1 MKGVVHVLHHRCFKS
16 QLLRPLLPCSCR
28 LGDLPTQR
36 HTAVSTAELS
46 QQQSQPQQQQQAL
59 QQQAWHGL
67 QQSQQQQQQQ
77 EQQQEQDS
85 PRVGT
90 IEMAEALGRL
100 CQAAT
105 KKQHLAH
112 ARRDA
117 GAGKHASASS
127 SGSSTPSHASSSKS
141 RRRKDAH
148 SSADVS
154 VGAAGTSGRSTPSRL
169 SPSRPSGSQATT
181 SRALS
186 AAAMAANEAD
196 PTETKAQIGVPHC
209 SIEEGVVRAEF
220 AAPANTEQMLDAFM
234 QLEAQARH
242 ASPSAERPAAMTDR
256 GTDSLH
262 HALPDGLHHS
272 QTPHATANAAT
283 ASVAVKTASG
293 GHADHTSVGDTFAG
307 SSSASVPAAGSDTV
321 QAAAASSAL
330 TGQGHQQASP
340 AVMMLHQLH
349 SVAAR
354 PSITSSAQAASRSSG
369 ATEAS
374 APMVQAELAAADA
387 VPQEANSVS
396 MDTGT
401 TTDAVR
407 QEASSDSRQ
416 GQTNADVVP
425 QEASSDSMH
434 SRTTTD
440 VVPQE
445 ASSESVPD
453 QTTTDVVPQEASSVS
468 MHSRMTTDVVPQD
481 ASSDSMHSRTTTGAV
496 PQEASSNVVHSQTS
510 PEQEVDPAD
519 TGLATHSEQEPA
531 VLEQH
536 QVGLEDSSTGSAV
549 APLSEDDLGGTG
561 EVTPPAKGMQSAL
574 DRVQSLTVA
583 EMQSPNKSKYARSE
597 SRQAGVRMA
606 DHPVGE
612 LCPLCVCIVPNRPTT
627 L

>member
-1 MKGVVHVLHHRCFKS
+1 MLQVTVVESVAA
-16 QLLRPLLPCSCR
+16 CSCR
-28 LGDLPTQR
+28 LGDLPAPR
-36 HTAVSTAELS
+36 HTAVSTTEQLP
-46 QQQSQPQQQQQAL
+46 QQQSQPQQQQQSL
-59 QQQAWHGL
+59 QQQAWHDL
-67 QQSQQQQQQQ
+67 QQSQQ
-77 EQQQEQDS
+77 QQQEQDS

-90 IEMAEALGRL
+90 SEMAEALGRL

-117 GAGKHASASS
+117 STGRHASASS

-148 SSADVS
+148 SPADVS
-154 VGAAGTSGRSTPSRL
+154 MGAAGASGRSTPSRL
-169 SPSRPSGSQATT
+169 FPSRPSGSQAGT

-186 AAAMAANEAD
+186 AAAIAASEAD
-196 PTETKAQIGVPHC
+196 PTETPKAHFGVPQC
-209 SIEEGVVRAEF
+209 SVEQGVVRTDS
-220 AAPANTEQMLDAFM
+220 AAPASTEQMLDAFM

-242 ASPSAERPAAMTDR
+242 ASPSAERPLAMTHR
-256 GTDSLH
+256 QTDSLH
-262 HALPDGLHHS
+262 QADLHHS
-272 QTPHATANAAT
+272 QPPHATANAAT

-293 GHADHTSVGDTFAG
+293 GHADHTSVGATFAG
-307 SSSASVPAAGSDTV
+307 SSSVSEPAARPDTLQV
-321 QAAAASSAL
+321 AAASTLL
-330 TGQGHQQASP
+330 TGHGHQQASP
-340 AVMMLHQLH
+340 AVIMLHQLH
-349 SVAAR
+349 RAAAQ

-369 ATEAS
+369 AAEAS

-401 TTDAVR
+401 TTDAVP

-416 GQTNADVVP
+416 GWTNTDVVP

-434 SRTTTD
+434 SRTIID
-440 VVPQE
+440 
-445 ASSESVPD
+445 
-453 QTTTDVVPQEASSVS
+453 
-468 MHSRMTTDVVPQD
+468 
-481 ASSDSMHSRTTTGAV
+481 AV
-496 PQEASSNVVHSQTS
+496 PQEARSNVMHSQTS
-510 PEQEVDPAD
+510 PEQAVNAAD
-519 TGLATHSEQEPA
+519 TGLAVHSEQEPA
-531 VLEQH
+531 SLQH
-536 QVGLEDSSTGSAV
+536 QTGLGYSSTGSAV
-549 APLSEDDLGGTG
+549 ASVSEDDLGGTR

-612 LCPLCVCIVPNRPTT
+612 LCPVCVCVVPNRPTT
-627 L
+627 LERTPSGSATTVSPPTLVRML